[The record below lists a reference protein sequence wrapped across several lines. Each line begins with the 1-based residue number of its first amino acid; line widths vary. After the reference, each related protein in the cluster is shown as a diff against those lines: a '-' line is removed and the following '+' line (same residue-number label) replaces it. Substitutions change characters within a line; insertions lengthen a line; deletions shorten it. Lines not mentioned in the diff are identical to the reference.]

1 MPYRVLRCQGT
12 GFVTC
17 FGGLGCHSTDRLK
30 FIPFFTQELHRA
42 GFCCNGHVQQRTC
55 QESTQSRKPRSSRS
69 VRQMKMPA
77 VYRLSQQSSNIKQPA
92 RSASSGPPSVLVQQQ
107 SIKPSCFPV
116 SSVREYTQSGEE
128 KSAAAVV
135 QITGTSHLLNA
146 EELRLR
152 HGLSQAELASV
163 LTMAGTM
170 FKPTRAQASLPGIAK
185 GREDM
190 KQWEEAIK
198 MSSEHMSLRP
208 VVKCRQR
215 RKRDSET
222 KVAIQGLHPEVETR
236 LREGYLKAVRRLE
249 AFQETTLLPF
259 PPNCGVFL
267 EW

>member
-1 MPYRVLRCQGT
+1 VPYRVLRCQGT
-12 GFVTC
+12 GFVSC
-17 FGGLGCHSTDRLK
+17 FGELDCHSTDRLK
-30 FIPFFTQELHRA
+30 FIPFFSRELHRT
-42 GFCCNGHVQQRTC
+42 GFCCNGHVHQRTC

-69 VRQMKMPA
+69 VRQMKTPA
-77 VYRLSQQSSNIKQPA
+77 VYRLSHQSSNVEQPA
-92 RSASSGPPSVLVQQQ
+92 RSSSTDPPKALTQQRLAR
-107 SIKPSCFPV
+107 PSCFPV
-116 SSVREYTQSGEE
+116 SSLREFAKSGEV
-128 KSAAAVV
+128 KSAATVV

-163 LTMAGTM
+163 LTIAGTM
-170 FKPTRAQASLPGIAK
+170 FKPTCAQASLPEIAK
-185 GREDM
+185 AKEDM
-190 KQWEEAIK
+190 KQWEEAMR
-198 MSSEHMSLRP
+198 MSSEHDALRP

-222 KVAIQGLHPEVETR
+222 KMAIQGLHPEIDTR

-249 AFQETTLLPF
+249 AFQNATLLPF